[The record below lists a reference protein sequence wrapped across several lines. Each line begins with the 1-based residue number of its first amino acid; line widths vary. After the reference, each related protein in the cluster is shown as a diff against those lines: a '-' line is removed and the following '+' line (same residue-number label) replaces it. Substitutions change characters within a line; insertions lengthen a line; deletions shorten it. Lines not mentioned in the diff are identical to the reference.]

1 MSDPVA
7 SNETLMQA
15 TGKGDLEAF
24 EEIVRRHRTWAWNLA
39 YRFLGQRDEAEDV
52 VQEAFMRLLDTA
64 NRYQP
69 SASFRTYFHRIVT
82 RLCLDRAKKKQPLFM
97 EDVPETPD
105 PSPDAGE
112 VMIRNEA
119 DVAVRAALDTLP
131 PNQRM
136 AIVFRYYDNLNYEE
150 IAAALETSP
159 KAVER
164 LLARGREHL
173 RATLGARADF
183 S

>member
-1 MSDPVA
+1 MSDSMI
-7 SNETLMQA
+7 SNESLMQA
-15 TGKGDLEAF
+15 TSKGDLEAF
-24 EEIVRRHRTWAWNLA
+24 EEIVRRHQTWAWNLA
-39 YRFLGQRDEAEDV
+39 YRFLGQRDETEDV
-52 VQEAFMRLLDTA
+52 VQEAFMRLLDTT

-69 SASFRTYFHRIVT
+69 SASFKTYFHQIVA

-97 EDVPETPD
+97 EAVPETPD
-105 PSPDAGE
+105 PGPDADE

-119 DVAVRAALDTLP
+119 AVAVRAALDALP

-136 AIVFRYYDNLNYEE
+136 AIVLRYYDHLNYEE

-164 LLARGREHL
+164 LLARGRERL
-173 RATLGARADF
+173 RATLAARADF